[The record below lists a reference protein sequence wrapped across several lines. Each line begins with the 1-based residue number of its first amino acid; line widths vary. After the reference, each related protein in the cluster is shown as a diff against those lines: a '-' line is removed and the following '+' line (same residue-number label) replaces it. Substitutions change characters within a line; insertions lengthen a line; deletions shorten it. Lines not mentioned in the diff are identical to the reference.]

1 MTSNMRYKSNYMI
14 VSDIIMTICRKMFIL
29 FCNPKI
35 FIIIILIV
43 SPLLKLNCQNIAVK
57 TNLLYDLTSSLNIGG
72 EIKCKDAY
80 SFSSIISYNPW
91 TFADN
96 RKMRHLLIQPEF
108 RRWFDEVFQG
118 SYIGIQAHYARFNWG
133 GILSDNRF
141 QGNLIGAG
149 ISYGYQWMISP
160 LWNLEASIALGYAYL
175 SYDKFGQEKGA
186 PWIEKA
192 HTNYVGPTQ
201 IGISLIYF
209 IQ

>member
-1 MTSNMRYKSNYMI
+1 MSDMRYKSNYIIVFGVIMI
-14 VSDIIMTICRKMFIL
+14 MYRKMFIRL
-29 FCNPKI
+29 YSPKSLI
-35 FIIIILIV
+35 FIIMIISSL
-43 SPLLKLNCQNIAVK
+43 SKLNCQNIAVK
-57 TNLLYDLTSSLNIGG
+57 TNVLYDLTSSLNIGG

-96 RKMRHLLIQPEF
+96 KKMKHLLIQPEF
-108 RRWFDEVFQG
+108 RRWFGEVFQG
-118 SYIGIQAHYARFNWG
+118 SFVGIQAHYALFNWG
-133 GILSDNRF
+133 GILSYYRF
-141 QGNLIGAG
+141 QGNLVGAG

-175 SYDKFGQEKGA
+175 SYDKYGQEKGT
-186 PWIEKA
+186 PRIEKA